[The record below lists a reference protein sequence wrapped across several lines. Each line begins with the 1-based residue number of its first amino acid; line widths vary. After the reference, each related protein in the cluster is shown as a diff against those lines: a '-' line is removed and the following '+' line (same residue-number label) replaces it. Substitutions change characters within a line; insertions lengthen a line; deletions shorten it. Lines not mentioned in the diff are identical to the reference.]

1 MRLTLDTQNQSVAKN
16 LPLIEYLKSLD
27 FVRIEEETDDSFALT
42 AEQKAILDKRLETKP
57 EDYLAWEDVKKSLR
71 FK

>member
-1 MRLTLDTQNQSVAKN
+1 MRVTLDIQNQSFAKI

-27 FVRIEEETDDSFALT
+27 FVKVEEDIDDNFSLT
-42 AEQKAILDKRLETKP
+42 SEQKTILDQRLQTKP
-57 EDYLAWEDVKKSLR
+57 EDYVAWEEVKKNLK

>member
-1 MRLTLDTQNQSVAKN
+1 MKLTLNIQDNSLAKI

-27 FVRIEEETDDSFALT
+27 FVKVDEESEELFFLTD
-42 AEQKAILDKRLETKP
+42 EQKSIIDQRIQTKP
-57 EDYLAWEDVKKSLR
+57 EDYLTWEDVKKNLR

>member
-1 MRLTLDTQNQSVAKN
+1 MRLTLDIQNQSVAKI

-27 FVRIEEETDDSFALT
+27 FVRIEEETDDSFSLT
-42 AEQKAILDKRLETKP
+42 PEQKAILDKRLETKP

>member
-1 MRLTLDTQNQSVAKN
+1 MRVTLDIQNQSFAKI

-27 FVRIEEETDDSFALT
+27 FVKVEEDVDDNFSLT
-42 AEQKAILDKRLETKP
+42 AEQKTILDQRFQTKP
-57 EDYLAWEDVKKSLR
+57 EDYIAWEEVKKNLK

>member
-1 MRLTLDTQNQSVAKN
+1 MRFTLDIQNQSVAKI

-27 FVRIEEETDDSFALT
+27 FVRIEEETDDSFSLT
-42 AEQKAILDKRLETKP
+42 AEQKAILDKRLETRP

>member
-1 MRLTLDTQNQSVAKN
+1 MRFTLEIQNQSVAKI

-27 FVRIEEETDDSFALT
+27 FVRIEEETDDSFSLT
-42 AEQKAILDKRLETKP
+42 AEQKAILDKRLETRP

>member
-1 MRLTLDTQNQSVAKN
+1 MRLTLDIQNQSVAKI

-27 FVRIEEETDDSFALT
+27 FVRIEEETDDSFSLT

>member
-1 MRLTLDTQNQSVAKN
+1 MRITLEIQNQSFSQI

-27 FVRIEEETDDSFALT
+27 FVKVEEEFDVDFSLT
-42 AEQKAILDKRLETKP
+42 TEQKAILDRRFQTKP
-57 EDYLAWEDVKKSLR
+57 EDYLAWEEVKKNLK

>member
-1 MRLTLDTQNQSVAKN
+1 MRLTLDIQNQSVAKI

-27 FVRIEEETDDSFALT
+27 FVRIEEETDDSFSLT
-42 AEQKAILDKRLETKP
+42 AEQKAILDKRLETRP